1 MQLGRSEMYVLLV
14 VVVELKSLN
23 PCLVAQEIITM
34 LQEYIQVCSRAL
46 VEDFG
51 LVEIQMFFA
60 RQWLFNNQSSGVIR
74 EWLQHKQKSLPKL
87 DINSEVDLWSS
98 WRVIE
103 KFKKAE
109 GTQLSMQS
117 PGFIIEPYTRREPIA
132 FWRRCFTRS
141 GWRRTKEDVILELK
155 SAYAISKLRKKGYSK
170 QKFYTEAFNLYKEI
184 NSQIATRDKASLRK
198 AVTENMYSTLKNEIK
213 QRQSV
218 WSSVYLELIEP
229 AVKIRTLRARMI
241 ALDKDDLRKFFIQ
254 LTLEF
259 LTKQKFE
266 AYDSSGSIVAGDKDK
281 EENKIFTPSKT
292 FMVLEFRLTGGLRM
306 AATGQKRDSLSNPDT
321 QSANSSHSSG
331 ATGGNQRN
339 GSMMASNSELFGSN
353 VPFQLTSHKLNGHN
367 YLEWA
372 QRMKLAIGGRGKL
385 GLLNGETIKSAEG
398 DPSLSTW
405 KSENS
410 LIIAWLI
417 NSL

>member
-1 MQLGRSEMYVLLV
+1 MSSRGGMIRNAVGAIRNVCVTGGGSGTQITKSLLGGSRNYHHGIYSSMLKGSCGRLWTCGDSNVFCSTV
-14 VVVELKSLN
+14 VVQQPIFWSHQRMVTTQTKV
-23 PCLVAQEIITM
+23 PAQ
-34 LQEYIQVCSRAL
+34 
-46 VEDFG
+46 
-51 LVEIQMFFA
+51 A
-60 RQWLFNNQSSGVIR
+60 R
-74 EWLQHKQKSLPKL
+74 HK
-87 DINSEVDLWSS
+87 
-98 WRVIE
+98 
-103 KFKKAE
+103 

-281 EENKIFTPSKT
+281 EDLNSGKMIGNAKQVGGLYFLENGNISERLSQKTCFNSGLFTTNDNVMLWHYRLGHPSFHYMRHLFPKFFMNKDPSTFDCEICQLAKHHRNPFPSQPYKATRPFTIIHSDVWGPSKI
-292 FMVLEFRLTGGLRM
+292 
-306 AATGQKRDSLSNPDT
+306 KR
-321 QSANSSHSSG
+321 
-331 ATGGNQRN
+331 
-339 GSMMASNSELFGSN
+339 
-353 VPFQLTSHKLNGHN
+353 
-367 YLEWA
+367 
-372 QRMKLAIGGRGKL
+372 
-385 GLLNGETIKSAEG
+385 
-398 DPSLSTW
+398 
-405 KSENS
+405 
-410 LIIAWLI
+410 
-417 NSL
+417 